1 MPEPVPRPTAILV
14 RHRRPIR
21 NRHHRLRLH
30 HRMQRRPP
38 LDPPERLQS
47 LIQIHPPLRLQ
58 IMRPRLRLHYRLPE
72 IVQQQPIRQPLP
84 ARMPLLRPEQQGP
97 PRHPAR
103 WPRRQAPEHHRRRN
117 LPQRRKHRRT
127 HRRHTHPRRP
137 HRKIRHASRHQ
148 RRQMPIVRPVAVRP
162 IRSRSHPIVK
172 IPALLRPLTPLPVP
186 IRCRL
191 PRHAKPT
198 DIPPNLSRTLRTST
212 HPRLPQRM
220 RLRHPSP
227 LRMRLKNP
235 HLTRLTINPI
245 PHRHHPVIP
254 MPHHQRLHHI
264 TLTNQRHAA
273 PRRRQHPLGH
283 SRCPRSRR
291 QGRHVHHSPLR
302 SPDRRK
308 LQPDH
313 LHQIPP
319 PRRPAP
325 RTPRMIIHRQ
335 LEPPPRILR

>member
-1 MPEPVPRPTAILV
+1 
-14 RHRRPIR
+14 
-21 NRHHRLRLH
+21 
-30 HRMQRRPP
+30 
-38 LDPPERLQS
+38 
-47 LIQIHPPLRLQ
+47 
-58 IMRPRLRLHYRLPE
+58 
-72 IVQQQPIRQPLP
+72 
-84 ARMPLLRPEQQGP
+84 
-97 PRHPAR
+97 
-103 WPRRQAPEHHRRRN
+103 
-117 LPQRRKHRRT
+117 
-127 HRRHTHPRRP
+127 
-137 HRKIRHASRHQ
+137 
-148 RRQMPIVRPVAVRP
+148 MPIVRPVAVRP

-235 HLTRLTINPI
+235 HLTRLTINPV

-264 TLTNQRHAA
+264 ALTNQRHAA
-273 PRRRQHPLGH
+273 PRRRQHTLGH
-283 SRCPRSRR
+283 SRRARTLR
-291 QGRHVHHSPLR
+291 QHRHFHHSTLR

-335 LEPPPRILR
+335 LEPPPRILRQLRPRKLQSRQPSTHPRLHHHRPELNHPLTQATHPRITSPTHPLHRWIRRRLRHRPRQRRHQRHPVQIHHWPRPALVRPRLHPAT